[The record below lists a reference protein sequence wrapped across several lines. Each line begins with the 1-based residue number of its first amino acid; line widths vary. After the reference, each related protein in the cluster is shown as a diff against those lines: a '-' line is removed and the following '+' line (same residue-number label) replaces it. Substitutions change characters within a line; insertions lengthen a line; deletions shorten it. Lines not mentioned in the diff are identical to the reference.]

1 MLHSFLI
8 PQGSSRSGRTKRPV
22 VVSLP
27 KLFTL
32 PFREGIRNLL
42 RGGFWYTFPMS
53 PIGCYVHIPFCVR
66 KCAYCDFNSYSGYT
80 DAHIAR
86 YVHALTQ
93 EIRQATPGKTVD
105 AVFFGGGTPTAIP
118 ADDEA
123 ALLKAIL
130 DTLPVTP
137 DAEITTEAN
146 PGTMDVRHLSVLR
159 EAGFNRI
166 SFGVQSFDPGL
177 LKTMD
182 RIHTADEAKAAVHAA
197 RAAGFEN
204 VSLDLMFALPRQTLT
219 HWQDTLHQALEL
231 ETDHLSLYSL
241 IVEEGTGFYT
251 LQQKGRLPLPSDD
264 LAADMYEL
272 AVETAQSHGY
282 AQYEIAN
289 YARPGHESRQNLHY
303 WRNNSYYGF
312 GCGAASYIDGTRRMN
327 LKTPAQ
333 YADAVKANADLTLST
348 ETLTADETMAET
360 IMLGL
365 RLTQEGVSI
374 PRFIERFGL
383 DPRQKFAAEIET
395 FTRRGLLEVTETA
408 IRLTPQGV
416 FLASEVMVA
425 FV

>member
-1 MLHSFLI
+1 
-8 PQGSSRSGRTKRPV
+8 
-22 VVSLP
+22 
-27 KLFTL
+27 
-32 PFREGIRNLL
+32 
-42 RGGFWYTFPMS
+42 MS
-53 PIGCYVHIPFCVR
+53 TPIGCYVHIPFCVR
-66 KCAYCDFNSYSGYT
+66 KCAYCDFNSYSGYS
-80 DAHIAR
+80 DAHISR

-93 EIRQATPGKTVD
+93 EIRQTPPGQPVD

-118 ADDEA
+118 APDEA
-123 ALLKAIL
+123 ALLQAVL
-130 DTLPVTP
+130 ETVPVTP

-177 LKTMD
+177 LKTLD
-182 RIHTADEAKAAVHAA
+182 RIHSADEAKAAVRAA

-204 VSLDLMFALPRQTLT
+204 VSLDLMFALPRQTLKQ
-219 HWQDTLHQALEL
+219 WSETLTQALEL

-272 AVETAQSHGY
+272 AVETAQSAGY
-282 AQYEIAN
+282 RQYEIAN
-289 YARPGHESRQNLHY
+289 FARPGRESRQNLHY
-303 WRNNSYYGF
+303 WRNGSYYGF
-312 GCGAASYIDGTRRMN
+312 GCGAAEYLEGARRMN

-333 YADAVKANADLTLST
+333 YADAVETSSNLTLST
-348 ETLTADETMAET
+348 ETLTTDETMAET
-360 IMLGL
+360 FMLGL

-374 PRFIERFGL
+374 PRFQSRFGC

-395 FTRRGLLEVTETA
+395 FTKRGLLEVVGDA

>member
-1 MLHSFLI
+1 M
-8 PQGSSRSGRTKRPV
+8 P
-22 VVSLP
+22 
-27 KLFTL
+27 
-32 PFREGIRNLL
+32 NAN
-42 RGGFWYTFPMS
+42 

-86 YVHALTQ
+86 YVKALTH
-93 EIRQATPGKTVD
+93 EIHFSLLPLSRAAGAGVAGHGGGGGLLPSPID
-105 AVFFGGGTPTAIP
+105 SVFFGGGTPTAIP
-118 ADDEA
+118 AADEA
-123 ALLKAIL
+123 ALLRAVL
-130 DTLPVTP
+130 ETLPVTS

-177 LKTMD
+177 LKTLD
-182 RIHTADEAKAAVHAA
+182 RIHSVGEAKNAVRAA

-204 VSLDLMFALPRQTLT
+204 VSLDLMFALPRQTLRQ
-219 HWQDTLHQALEL
+219 WQDTLAQALEL

-264 LAADMYEL
+264 LAADMYEM
-272 AVETAQSHGY
+272 AVETAQSAGY

-289 YARPGHESRQNLHY
+289 FARPGRQCRQNLHY
-303 WRNNSYYGF
+303 WRNDPYHGF
-312 GCGAASYIDGTRRMN
+312 GCGAVSYLGGTRHTN
-327 LKTPAQ
+327 LKTPTQ
-333 YADAVKANADLTLST
+333 YAEAVEADADLTLSA
-348 ETLTADETMAET
+348 ETLTDAETMAET
-360 IMLGL
+360 MMLGL
-365 RLTQEGVSI
+365 RLTRDGVNFA
-374 PRFIERFGL
+374 RFEARFGVDL
-383 DPRQKFAAEIET
+383 RDKFAAEIDT
-395 FTRRGLLEVTETA
+395 FTRRGLLEVTDTA
-408 IRLTPQGV
+408 LRLTPQGV

>member
-1 MLHSFLI
+1 
-8 PQGSSRSGRTKRPV
+8 
-22 VVSLP
+22 
-27 KLFTL
+27 
-32 PFREGIRNLL
+32 
-42 RGGFWYTFPMS
+42 MS

-86 YVHALTQ
+86 YVHALTT
-93 EIRQATPGKTVD
+93 EIRSFSLVPLSREAGEGSLRSSGGGGHPID

-118 ADDEA
+118 AAAEA
-123 ALLKAIL
+123 ALLRTVL
-130 DTLPVTP
+130 GTLPVTP

-159 EAGFNRI
+159 DAGFNRI

-177 LKTMD
+177 LKTLD
-182 RIHTADEAKAAVHAA
+182 RIHSADEARAAVKAA

-204 VSLDLMFALPRQTLT
+204 VSLDLMFALPRQTLK

-264 LAADMYEL
+264 LAADMYEM

-282 AQYEIAN
+282 QQYEIAN
-289 YARPGHESRQNLHY
+289 FARPGRECRQNLHY
-303 WRNNSYYGF
+303 WRNDSYYGF
-312 GCGAASYIDGTRRMN
+312 GCGAVSYLNGARRTN

-333 YADAVKANADLTLST
+333 YADAVETHADLTLST
-348 ETLTADETMAET
+348 ETLTAAETMAET
-360 IMLGL
+360 MMLGF

-374 PRFIERFGL
+374 PRFQERFGL

-395 FTRRGLLEVTETA
+395 FTRCGLLEVTEAA

>member
-1 MLHSFLI
+1 MPSA
-8 PQGSSRSGRTKRPV
+8 
-22 VVSLP
+22 
-27 KLFTL
+27 
-32 PFREGIRNLL
+32 
-42 RGGFWYTFPMS
+42 
-53 PIGCYVHIPFCVR
+53 IGCYVHIPFCVR

-86 YVHALTQ
+86 YVQALDC
-93 EIRQATPGKTVD
+93 EIRRTPPELGAGGPPVD

-118 ADDEA
+118 AADEA
-123 ALLKAIL
+123 ALLGAVL
-130 DTLPVTP
+130 ETLPVTP

-159 EAGFNRI
+159 DAGFNRI

-177 LKTMD
+177 LKTLD
-182 RIHTADEAKAAVHAA
+182 RIHSADEARAAVKAA

-204 VSLDLMFALPRQTLT
+204 VSLDLMFALPRQTLKQ
-219 HWQDTLHQALEL
+219 WQDTLAQALEL

-264 LAADMYEL
+264 LAADMYEM
-272 AVETAQSHGY
+272 AVETAQTAGY

-289 YARPGHESRQNLHY
+289 FARTGRESRQNLHY
-303 WRNNSYYGF
+303 WRNDPYYGF
-312 GCGAASYIDGTRRMN
+312 GCGAVAYLSGARRMN
-327 LKTPAQ
+327 LKSPAQ
-333 YADAVKANADLTLST
+333 YADAVENNADLTLST
-348 ETLTADETMAET
+348 ETLTEAETMAET

-365 RLTQEGVSI
+365 RLTREGISYA
-374 PRFIERFGL
+374 RFHSRFGV
-383 DPRQKFAAEIET
+383 DPREKFAAEIET
-395 FTRRGLLEVTETA
+395 FTKRGLLEATDTCL
-408 IRLTPQGV
+408 RLTPQGV